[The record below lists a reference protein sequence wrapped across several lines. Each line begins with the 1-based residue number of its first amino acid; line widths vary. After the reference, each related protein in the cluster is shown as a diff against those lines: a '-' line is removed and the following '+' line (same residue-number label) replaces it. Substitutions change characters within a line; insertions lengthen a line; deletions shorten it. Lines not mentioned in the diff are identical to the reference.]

1 MWQGRVSEDDTMEP
15 INLPD
20 APEIPG
26 LVFRPFAG
34 ESDFPG
40 MVAVFEASKDI
51 DRFDWV
57 ITVDDVRREFD
68 HLHNCD
74 PYQDML
80 IAEIDGQMIAY
91 SRVWWDQET
100 EGDRIYTFI
109 GLLVPEWRRRGIG
122 GAMIRRGERRLR
134 QIAGGH
140 SPAIPKY
147 FQRGV
152 VDSEVGLEVLLQN
165 EGYEAIRYGFSMVR
179 PISQP
184 LPEAPM
190 PPGLEVRPVQE
201 GQERAIIAALEEA
214 FRDHWGHR
222 PFTENDLQHWMEDP
236 RFQPSLWKVG
246 WDGEKIAGGVLGYVD
261 RAENKE
267 YDRQRGYTEDI
278 WVRRPWRRRG
288 LARSLLVQSIQMF
301 AEMGM
306 QETALGV
313 DVQNPHGALRLY
325 ESVGYQVDRRHTT
338 YRKSLVQKV
347 SG

>member
-1 MWQGRVSEDDTMEP
+1 MNT
-15 INLPD
+15 ITLPD
-20 APEIPG
+20 APDVPG

-34 ESDFPG
+34 TSDYPG
-40 MVAVFEASKDI
+40 MVAVFDASKAF

-57 ITVDDVRREFD
+57 ITVDDVRREFE

-74 PYQDML
+74 PSQDML
-80 IAEIDGQMIAY
+80 VAEIDGQMIAY

-100 EGDRIYTFI
+100 DGDRIYTFL

-122 GAMIRRGERRLR
+122 RAMIRHGERRLR
-134 QIAGGH
+134 QIAGEH
-140 SPAIPKY
+140 PAEIPKY
-147 FQRGV
+147 LQRGV
-152 VDSEVGLEVLLQN
+152 VDTEVGLERLLQR
-165 EGYEAIRYGFSMVR
+165 EGYAAIRYGFSMVR
-179 PISQP
+179 PISEP

-201 GQERAIIAALEEA
+201 GQVRAIIAANDEA

-222 PFTENDLQHWMEDP
+222 PMTENDVQQWLEDP
-236 RFQPSLWKVG
+236 ISDPTLWKVAWEG
-246 WDGEKIAGGVLGYVD
+246 DQIAGGVLGFVD
-261 RAENKE
+261 GAENEQYGRK
-267 YDRQRGYTEDI
+267 RGYTEDI

-306 QETALGV
+306 EETALGV

-325 ESVGYQVDRRHTT
+325 ESVGYRVDRRHTT
-338 YRKSLVQKV
+338 YRKPLDVLR
-347 SG
+347 